1 MEKSGWTIQDL
12 GSDRMWGVKLLGF
25 ACEYLS
31 GGRWH
36 FLRWNTEEEI
46 YRTKKKKKNVLKLNG
61 KYTCIHTY
69 VKYNFVWQKKLQED
83 YM

>member
-1 MEKSGWTIQDL
+1 MTFSKMEHRGRDIQDQ
-12 GSDRMWGVKLLGF
+12 
-25 ACEYLS
+25 
-31 GGRWH
+31 
-36 FLRWNTEEEI
+36 
-46 YRTKKKKKNVLKLNG
+46 KKKNVLKLNG